1 MDAVTVQKP
10 TSSTA
15 LPTIKWRPY
24 PDLANATVT
33 SVPFVLL
40 FQAWISLYEIMIPL
54 TDVL

>member
-10 TSSTA
+10 NSSTA
-15 LPTIKWRPY
+15 LPTVKWRPY

-33 SVPFVLL
+33 SVPFILL

>member
-10 TSSTA
+10 VSSTA
-15 LPTIKWRPY
+15 LPPVKWRPY
-24 PDLANATVT
+24 PDLASQTVT
-33 SVPFVLL
+33 SISFNLL